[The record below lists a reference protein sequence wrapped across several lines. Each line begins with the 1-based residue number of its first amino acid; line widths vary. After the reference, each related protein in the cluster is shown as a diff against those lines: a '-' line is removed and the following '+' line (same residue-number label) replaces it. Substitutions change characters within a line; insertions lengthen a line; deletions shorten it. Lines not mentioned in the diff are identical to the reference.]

1 MTEIQSLGNIDI
13 QVLTKEFVN
22 IQTDEIIVTNERI
35 SHIKERHPNDYERFC
50 SYIPEMIS
58 NPDYIIEANKPNT
71 GVILKEI
78 EEHGEKFKLVLRIKV
93 QGDPDEYKN
102 SIMTFWHI
110 GETTWKKSLKNK
122 KILYK
127 RE

>member
-13 QVLTKEFVN
+13 QVLTKEFVK

>member
-13 QVLTKEFVN
+13 QVLTKEFVK

-122 KILYK
+122 KVLYK